1 MRALVTGASAGIGR
15 AFAKSLAAQGYSV
28 TAVARGTDGLD
39 ALIAELGAGHDHIT
53 ADLGT
58 EEGLWAVAERL
69 RGGGYTLLVN
79 NAGTAAHGD
88 FTAIG
93 LEASIATLDVN
104 CRAVVVLAH
113 AFLGAATPGS
123 VLVNVSST
131 LGHTPKPGLAVYSAT
146 KSFVTTLS
154 ETLWHEQRVRG
165 VRVLALCPGVTA
177 TASQTAADVPP
188 WLVQTPEQV
197 VDRARR
203 ALSGR
208 TGAVVFTS
216 PLNRALVAASRL
228 LPRRAALALLAD

>member
-1 MRALVTGASAGIGR
+1 MTGASAGIGR
-15 AFAKSLAAQGYSV
+15 AFAKSLAEQGYSV
-28 TAVARGTDGLD
+28 TAVARGVDGLA
-39 ALIAELGAGHDHIT
+39 ALIAELGDGHDHLA

-58 EEGLWAVAERL
+58 EEGLRSVTQRL

-79 NAGTAAHGD
+79 SAGTATHGE
-88 FTAIG
+88 FTAVG

-113 AFLGAATPGS
+113 AFLDAAEPGS

-146 KSFVTTLS
+146 KAFVTALS
-154 ETLWHEQRVRG
+154 ETLWHEQRARG

-177 TASQTAADVPP
+177 TASQTAAGVPH

-197 VDRARR
+197 VDRARK
-203 ALSGR
+203 ALSDGSD
-208 TGAVVFTS
+208 AVVFTS
-216 PLNRALVAASRL
+216 PINRALTAALRL
-228 LPRRAALALLAD
+228 FPRRAALALLAD